1 MVFTHRIAALA
12 AVVAIPLG
20 IAVTSYA
27 LTDTPD
33 DRKAPTKVELES
45 GTPAAPGDSPSVPRD
60 ETVSPPPART
70 PEGATSGNTAGTTGT
85 GTTGTTGTTGSSGN
99 TGTSGNTGN
108 TSAGTSASPS
118 GSNSPSPSASASSG
132 DDDDD
137 DGPGGDDDSG
147 DDG

>member
-33 DRKAPTKVELES
+33 DRKVPTKVELES
-45 GTPAAPGDSPSVPRD
+45 GSPSGSPGAPQTPGSPRPEPTD
-60 ETVSPPPART
+60 ETVSPPPVGEA
-70 PEGATSGNTAGTTGT
+70 PT
-85 GTTGTTGTTGSSGN
+85 GTTPSTGP
-99 TGTSGNTGN
+99 
-108 TSAGTSASPS
+108 SAGPSTSAST
-118 GSNSPSPSASASSG
+118 SPSASASTSSSPSG
-132 DDDDD
+132 DDDDGPGQDD
-137 DGPGGDDDSG
+137 DGPGGDDNG

>member
-33 DRKAPTKVELES
+33 DRKVPTKVELDS
-45 GTPAAPGDSPSVPRD
+45 SSPTAGSPGSPQNPQSPRPEPSD
-60 ETVSPPPART
+60 ETVSPPPVGET
-70 PEGATSGNTAGTTGT
+70 PGGTTPST
-85 GTTGTTGTTGSSGN
+85 DPS
-99 TGTSGNTGN
+99 
-108 TSAGTSASPS
+108 TSAST
-118 GSNSPSPSASASSG
+118 SPSASASTSPSPSG
-132 DDDDD
+132 DDDDGPGQDD
-137 DGPGGDDDSG
+137 DGPGGDDNG